1 MLTVI
6 NDDSNK
12 YRFVY
17 DSIKNKGYIETDNNT
32 WILNNKDICNV
43 LDDYNNLEFL
53 VGTIE
58 LTGSLY

>member
-6 NDDSNK
+6 NDNSNK

-17 DSIKNKGYIETDNNT
+17 DSIKDKGYIETNDNT
-32 WILNNKDICNV
+32 WILNNKDINSV
-43 LDDYNNLEFL
+43 LDDYNNLEYL

>member
-6 NDDSNK
+6 NDNSNK

-17 DSIKNKGYIETDNNT
+17 DSIKDKGYIETDNST
-32 WILNNKDICNV
+32 WILRNKDIQDI

>member
-6 NDDSNK
+6 NDNSNK

-17 DSIKNKGYIETDNNT
+17 DSMKDKGYIESNDST
-32 WILNNKDICNV
+32 WILNSKDINSV
-43 LDDYNNLEFL
+43 LDDYNNLEYL